1 MGTSGRTNGTFLP
14 SRRRSC
20 STLSA
25 SSHRPFQG
33 ERSEHRQDDSSYP
46 CATQL
51 QSRFTNVLLFTCS
64 QALTPYSVCL
74 HDHSSCLSTP
84 ELPINTPSR
93 IVRWGYMSVYNRAIF
108 MFVAIHTRF
117 QHKFQFAASL
127 TCFLLSKKLYL
138 TSPRINTLLS
148 VRASMRRCHIVS
160 VST

>member
-1 MGTSGRTNGTFLP
+1 MRKSREVRDALSQDWAHRAEQTALFSRADADPARHCQRRPTVPFTASAASIVKTIVPIHLP
-14 SRRRSC
+14 RNFNP
-20 STLSA
+20 A
-25 SSHRPFQG
+25 SP
-33 ERSEHRQDDSSYP
+33 
-46 CATQL
+46 
-51 QSRFTNVLLFTCS
+51 NVLLFTCS

-127 TCFLLSKKLYL
+127 TCFLLSKNF
-138 TSPRINTLLS
+138 T
-148 VRASMRRCHIVS
+148 
-160 VST
+160 